1 MKITITNP
9 LSRPQYLNGRSRQ
22 TKSRLYINTKN
33 ETILENLANRRSRPT
48 QVYKSI
54 LPDIFQALGVP
65 VKPVR
70 WSQYAG
76 CTCPC
81 SPGFIIEGDYGM
93 DYWITVEMKN
103 E

>member
-1 MKITITNP
+1 MQVTITNP
-9 LSRPQYLNGRSRQ
+9 SARPQYLSGRHRQ
-22 TKSRLYINTKN
+22 TKSRLYIDTKD

-48 QVYKSI
+48 QVYKSV
-54 LPDIFQALGVP
+54 LPQIFQALGVP

-76 CTCPC
+76 CNCPC
-81 SPGFIIEGDYGM
+81 SPGFILYGV
-93 DYWITVEMKN
+93 YGKNYAVTVEK